1 MHDEQVALQL
11 HHGAR
16 GRGQEN
22 GSVQGLVL
30 QRAQLLVHVS
40 ISIYMYAYF
49 YACIC
54 LSTYIHMFHINKHT
68 PPLLKNNPL
77 KTFRIGFPRSLDSQ
91 FLELLLQTLGP
102 QSRLQF
108 KPLIFIISV
117 KQNLCL
123 HYFISPLTFPNPA
136 QELVKYKHIPNCSSV

>member
-1 MHDEQVALQL
+1 MHHEQP

-40 ISIYMYAYF
+40 ISIYNVCIFLRMYMP
-49 YACIC
+49 IHIH
-54 LSTYIHMFHINKHT
+54 TYVSHKQTHT
-68 PPLLKNNPL
+68 PLLKHNPL
-77 KTFRIGFPRSLDSQ
+77 KTFRIGFSPSLDSQ